1 VDWQGGVPLEHSFA
15 GSVPAAN
22 GVQVPTFPAWLHDTH
37 APVQAEL
44 QHTPSVQKPL
54 AHSAALVHVLPFDVL
69 QAPVAS
75 QA

>member
-15 GSVPAAN
+15 GSVPATN
-22 GVQVPTFPAWLHDTH
+22 GVQVPTLPAWLHDTH

-54 AHSAALVHVLPFDVL
+54 AHSAALVHVLPFEVL
-69 QAPVAS
+69 HAPVAS